1 MAQFNTP
8 VAVHYWNAVIQGVS
22 RLNTFVDIN
31 LNLDTKGK
39 WVQTLNT
46 LHMTL
51 PPTPDKTTTATA
63 ENTWNTLIQVQ
74 SEFDESSLTYETEHI
89 AKVNQFITAC
99 KTRAKAFG
107 RYCAAFTAFL
117 KDSQCPLREYL
128 KTQFPGHAIRI
139 CKELGALETKHL
151 TFPEVSA
158 YIKQHNSL
166 TFLDIDLKPGQRR
179 NKWILHDVLQEL
191 EPPPPAAP
199 PQQQPPADPPR
210 RGLVVYLSPT
220 TKAHLEHMRACLLS
234 M

>member
-8 VAVHYWNAVIQGVS
+8 VGKHFWNAVIEGVS
-22 RLNTFVDIN
+22 GFDVFRDKIESI
-31 LNLDTKGK
+31 
-39 WVQTLNT
+39 VQNEQWAKTLNA
-46 LHMTL
+46 LHVRL
-51 PPTPDKTTTATA
+51 PATPDKTTAATA
-63 ENTWNTLIQVQ
+63 ENTWNTLKQVQ

-107 RYCAAFTAFL
+107 RYCDAFTAFL

-128 KTQFPGHAIRI
+128 KPQFPGHATQI

-166 TFLDIDLKPGQRR
+166 KFLDIDLKPGEEPK
-179 NKWILHDVLQEL
+179 KWAL
-191 EPPPPAAP
+191 ESLVKRLKPPPPAAP
-199 PQQQPPADPPR
+199 PEQPPADTPR
-210 RGLVVYLSPT
+210 RRLEVVY